1 MGRTATLA
9 YNSLFIST
17 TAHSWHKRL
26 SVVAKVNI
34 CIVVVEARSVVL
46 MLCTFTLPTG
56 GQEFHNLHTLDLTY
70 V

>member
-9 YNSLFIST
+9 YSSLFLST
-17 TAHSWHKRL
+17 TAHGWRKRL
-26 SVVAKVNI
+26 LQSSVVAKVNI

-56 GQEFHNLHTLDLTY
+56 GQDIYQFY
-70 V
+70 K